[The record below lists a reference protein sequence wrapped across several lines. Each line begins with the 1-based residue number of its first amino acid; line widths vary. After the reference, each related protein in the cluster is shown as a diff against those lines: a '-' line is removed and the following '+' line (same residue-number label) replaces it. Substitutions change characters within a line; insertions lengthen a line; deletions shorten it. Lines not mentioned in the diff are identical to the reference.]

1 MEMAVIVSLASLAVI
16 IGSVS
21 YFIIKWK
28 KEMTREKAA

>member
-1 MEMAVIVSLASLAVI
+1 MEMAVIISLASLAAI

-28 KEMTREKAA
+28 REMAKGKAA